1 MDIGRFWAKARPL
14 DSDRGPQWH
23 PLAYHSLDVAAVGDA
38 LLRSHPRLNES
49 FARLLGLPPE
59 DTASLI
65 RYLLCLHD
73 IGKFAKKFQ
82 AKMPCLLPDCFGD
95 ELAKL
100 ATRFDHGAGGL
111 RLFDAD
117 PDRFLL
123 PHGARPRAWPPL
135 IAATVADAHEVR
147 RLEAGCVVVGLDKGL
162 HHPRA
167 VVVAGLEVRPHPTQ
181 HPAQHM
187 AGQMP
192 TPYRGANEESA
203 QAHHSVQ
210 MRGALLVAP
219 RHPRIA
225 RADAAPRRRTRAH
238 PASHGP
244 TR

>member
-1 MDIGRFWAKARPL
+1 MDIGHFWAKARPL

-82 AKMPCLLPDCFGD
+82 AKMPYLLPDCFGD

-162 HHPRA
+162 HKHHTPLYKKALHDRT
-167 VVVAGLEVRPHPTQ
+167 VRN
-181 HPAQHM
+181 
-187 AGQMP
+187 
-192 TPYRGANEESA
+192 RSR
-203 QAHHSVQ
+203 S
-210 MRGALLVAP
+210 
-219 RHPRIA
+219 
-225 RADAAPRRRTRAH
+225 AAPDTRTTVHLSQSSACAIRASAVRR
-238 PASHGP
+238 
-244 TR
+244 